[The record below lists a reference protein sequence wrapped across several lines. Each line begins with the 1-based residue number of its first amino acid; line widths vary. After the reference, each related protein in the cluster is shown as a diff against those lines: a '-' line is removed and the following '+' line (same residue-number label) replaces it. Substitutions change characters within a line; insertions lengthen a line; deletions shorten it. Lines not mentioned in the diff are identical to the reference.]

1 MPPGPIPIRINP
13 AAMLKPHAPVGVAKD
28 MRHLRVPKRETSL
41 WRDKLASNGWL
52 AEGHGIHKLEEFTGI
67 PLSENAPSQVEDLD
81 IVDLKPLTSGPKHWT
96 ERISEDIPAA
106 LQELLPMSHDQIGDV
121 IIVKIPQ
128 ELEPYSKLIGE
139 AMIAQHP
146 SARIACADNGVKGNF
161 RVRDL
166 IVLATDE
173 TESTR
178 TRVREHGNVFWTDP
192 GLVYYSPRLANERLE
207 NIECARRLSQKLGR
221 RISVCDPYAG
231 VGPAL
236 VPLTKLPEIVDRIY
250 GSDLNPHAAELLQ
263 LNLPNQDTRCA
274 DALTLSANLPEC
286 CDLLLVNL
294 PHDCIEHLPHVLGL
308 LKKGHEVVIRGW
320 AIIPTESLRDAE
332 ADIRR
337 HLAQTELISLEIE
350 SKKSY
355 SSNIE
360 YVSIEVHLI
369 RS

>member
-1 MPPGPIPIRINP
+1 
-13 AAMLKPHAPVGVAKD
+13 
-28 MRHLRVPKRETSL
+28 
-41 WRDKLASNGWL
+41 
-52 AEGHGIHKLEEFTGI
+52 
-67 PLSENAPSQVEDLD
+67 
-81 IVDLKPLTSGPKHWT
+81 
-96 ERISEDIPAA
+96 
-106 LQELLPMSHDQIGDV
+106 
-121 IIVKIPQ
+121 
-128 ELEPYSKLIGE
+128 
-139 AMIAQHP
+139 
-146 SARIACADNGVKGNF
+146 
-161 RVRDL
+161 
-166 IVLATDE
+166 
-173 TESTR
+173 
-178 TRVREHGNVFWTDP
+178 
-192 GLVYYSPRLANERLE
+192 VYYSPRLANERLE

-236 VPLTKLPEIVDRIY
+236 VPLTKLPEIIDQIY
-250 GSDLNPHAAELLQ
+250 ASDLNPHAAELLQ

-274 DALTLSANLPEC
+274 DALTLSAYLPEC

-332 ADIRR
+332 TDIRR

-355 SSNIE
+355 ASNIE
-360 YVSIEVHLI
+360 YVGIEVHLI

>member
-1 MPPGPIPIRINP
+1 MRINP

-28 MRHLRVPKRETSL
+28 MRHLRVPRRETSL

-52 AEGHGIHKLEEFTGI
+52 AEGHGIHKLDQFTGI
-67 PLSENAPSQVEDLD
+67 PLSENAPSQIDELD
-81 IVDLKPLTSGPKHWT
+81 IVELEPLTSGPKHWT
-96 ERISEDIPAA
+96 ERIKEEIPTP
-106 LQELLPMSHDQIGDV
+106 LRELLPMSHDQIGDV
-121 IIVKIPQ
+121 IIVKIP
-128 ELEPYSKLIGE
+128 EGLESYSKTIGE

-146 SARIACADNGVKGNF
+146 SARIACADNGVKGDF

-166 IVLATDE
+166 TVLAYED

-207 NIECARRLSQKLGR
+207 TIECARKLSQKLGR

-236 VPLTKLPEIVDRIY
+236 VPLTKLPEIVDEIY

-274 DALTLSANLPEC
+274 DALTLSTDLPEC

-294 PHDCIEHLPHVLGL
+294 PHDCIEHLPHLLGL

-320 AIIPTESLRDAE
+320 AIVPTGSMQEAESE
-332 ADIRR
+332 IRN
-337 HLAQTELISLEIE
+337 HLAKSEVISLEIK

-355 SSNIE
+355 ASNIE
-360 YVSIEVHLI
+360 YAGIEVHLI
-369 RS
+369 RT

>member
-1 MPPGPIPIRINP
+1 MRINP

-28 MRHLRVPKRETSL
+28 MRHLRVPRRETSL

-52 AEGHGIHKLEEFTGI
+52 AEGHGIHKLDDYTGI
-67 PLSENAPSQVEDLD
+67 PLNGNAPHQIDELD
-81 IVDLKPLTSGPKHWT
+81 IIELEPLTSGPKHWS
-96 ERISEDIPAA
+96 ERIVEEIPAD

-121 IIVKIPQ
+121 IIVKIPDV
-128 ELEPYSKLIGE
+128 LKPYSKTIGE

-166 IVLATDE
+166 IVLTSDG
-173 TESTR
+173 TTSTK

-207 NIECARRLSQKLGR
+207 NLDCAKKLSEKLGR
-221 RISVCDPYAG
+221 KISVCDPYAG

-236 VPLTKLPEIVDRIY
+236 VPLTKLPEIVDKIY

-263 LNLPNQDTRCA
+263 LNLPNQNTRCA
-274 DALTLSANLPEC
+274 DALTLSADLPEV

-294 PHDCIEHLPHVLGL
+294 PHDCIEHLPHLLGL

-320 AIIPTESLRDAE
+320 AILPTESLYDAE
-332 ADIRR
+332 TEIRR
-337 HLAQTELISLEIE
+337 HLVDTEVISLEIE

-355 SSNIE
+355 ASNIT
-360 YVSIEVHLI
+360 YVGIEVHLI

>member
-1 MPPGPIPIRINP
+1 M
-13 AAMLKPHAPVGVAKD
+13 GVAKD
-28 MRHLRVPKRETSL
+28 MRHLRVPRRETSL

-52 AEGHGIHKLEEFTGI
+52 ADGHGIHKLEDYTGI
-67 PLSENAPSQVEDLD
+67 PLSENAPSQIDGLD
-81 IVDLKPLTSGPKHWT
+81 IVELEPLTSGPKHWS
-96 ERISEDIPAA
+96 ERISEQIPTS
-106 LQELLPMSHDQIGDV
+106 LRDLLPMSHDQIGDV
-121 IIVKIPQ
+121 IIVKIPD
-128 ELEPYSKLIGE
+128 ELRPYSKTIGE

-146 SARIACADNGVKGNF
+146 SARIACADNGVKGDF

-166 IVLATDE
+166 SVLASEE

-192 GLVYYSPRLANERLE
+192 GLVYYSPRLANERLLTLE
-207 NIECARRLSQKLGR
+207 SAKRLSDILGR
-221 RISVCDPYAG
+221 KISVCDPYAG

-236 VPLTKLPEIVDRIY
+236 VPLTKLSEIVDEIY

-263 LNLPNQDTRCA
+263 MNLPNQNTRCA
-274 DALTLSANLPEC
+274 DALTLSADLPEC

-294 PHDCIEHLPHVLGL
+294 PHDCIEHLPHLLGL

-320 AIIPTESLRDAE
+320 AIIPTDSLEDAE
-332 ADIRR
+332 AEIRN
-337 HLAQTELISLEIE
+337 HLAQTEVISLEIE

-355 SSNIE
+355 ASNIA
-360 YVSIEVHLI
+360 YVGIEVHLI

>member
-1 MPPGPIPIRINP
+1 MRINP

-28 MRHLRVPKRETSL
+28 MRHLRVPRRETSL

-67 PLSENAPSQVEDLD
+67 PLSEGAPSKIDELEM
-81 IVDLKPLTSGPKHWT
+81 IELEPLTSGPKHWT
-96 ERISEDIPAA
+96 ERISEDIPVA
-106 LQELLPMSHDQIGDV
+106 LRELLPMSHDQIGDV
-121 IIVKIPQ
+121 IIVKIPD
-128 ELEPYSKLIGE
+128 ELEPYSKSIGE

-146 SARIACADNGVKGNF
+146 SARIVCADNGVKGNF

-166 IVLATDE
+166 TVLAADE

-207 NIECARRLSQKLGR
+207 TIECARNLSQKLGR

-236 VPLTKLPEIVDRIY
+236 VPLTKLPEIVDEIY
-250 GSDLNPHAAELLQ
+250 ASDLNPHAAELLQ
-263 LNLPNQDTRCA
+263 LNLPNQHTRCA
-274 DALTLSANLPEC
+274 DALTLSAELPEC

-294 PHDCIEHLPHVLGL
+294 PHDCIEHIPHLLGL
-308 LKKGHEVVIRGW
+308 LKKGQEVAIRGW
-320 AIIPTESLRDAE
+320 AIIPAESLQDAE
-332 ADIRR
+332 AEIRN
-337 HLAQTELISLEIE
+337 HLSKSEVLSLEVK

-355 SSNIE
+355 ASNIE
-360 YVSIEVHLI
+360 YVGIEVHLV